1 MLTADVQWFT
11 GLPLGGAT
19 IDLLS
24 SADSY
29 AWWTLFGTSTAWH
42 FVSSWKRTL
51 VSCVTVEHTPP
62 LFCFLGDWVP
72 PHDHINRMGNVHTC
86 ITWSHEQKWDCRPW
100 FMEYQNIFWVCWAF
114 VRVDFYPWGFC
125 PMVFLSIG
133 LFLCPTTW
141 SYEQNLNCAHLYHVI
156 SWTEMG
162 LYSLIVGVLNCFLFW
177 GFCPLWFLSFGALV
191 LWCFLCPLIWSH
203 EQNVDCPNLYCVIV
217 LDLNTCAN

>member
-86 ITWSHEQKWDCRPW
+86 ITWSHEQKWDCTPW

-125 PMVFLSIG
+125 PMVFFVHWAFSLSH
-133 LFLCPTTW
+133 
-141 SYEQNLNCAHLYHVI
+141 HLI
-156 SWTEMG
+156 IWTEFELCTPVPRDLMNRNWIVQFNCWSIKLFSVLG
-162 LYSLIVGVLNCFLFW
+162 LLSALIFILWGSCPMMLSLSAYLITWIECW
-177 GFCPLWFLSFGALV
+177 LS
-191 LWCFLCPLIWSH
+191 
-203 EQNVDCPNLYCVIV
+203 
-217 LDLNTCAN
+217 